1 MIKTKQSLMENTILK
16 KVAWSLL
23 LAIAITQ
30 VFFDDITYW
39 ACKWDTVFCESES
52 SWLTA
57 VKENLP
63 KNVIWSDSL
72 TEVIMWYVG
81 FFLPF
86 AGLFAFVALIYAGF
100 LYVTS
105 AANEENAEKAKNIV
119 IYVWIWM
126 LLIFLSYSIVALFIN
141 LK

>member
-1 MIKTKQSLMENTILK
+1 M
-16 KVAWSLL
+16 LL
-23 LAIAITQ
+23 ISAFVYTYAGAI
-30 VFFDDITYW
+30 VHW
-39 ACKWDTVFCESES
+39 ACPAWTVFCWWED
-52 SWLTA
+52 WLKA

-63 KNVIWSDSL
+63 DNVIWSDSL
-72 TEVIMWYVG
+72 TEVIMWYVA

-119 IYVWIWM
+119 IYVWVWI

-141 LK
+141 LEN